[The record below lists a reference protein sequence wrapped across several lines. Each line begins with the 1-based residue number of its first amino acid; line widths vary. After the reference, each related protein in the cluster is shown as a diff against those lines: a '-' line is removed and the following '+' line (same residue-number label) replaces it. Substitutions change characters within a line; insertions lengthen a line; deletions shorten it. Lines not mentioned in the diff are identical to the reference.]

1 MHSNNNSHKTNI
13 SLRTRTRTADSKL
26 ERISKKYRLKT
37 TKLNERYKV
46 STFEKCMKIANR
58 INPPNTL
65 IVLRLKPEKNIKNAS
80 SKTTPAYLQ
89 TKLI

>member
-37 TKLNERYKV
+37 TKLNERYKG
-46 STFEKCMKIANR
+46 STFEKCMKIEKR
-58 INPPNTL
+58 IASPKHTKCL
-65 IVLRLKPEKNIKNAS
+65 KTETRKKILRVLQA
-80 SKTTPAYLQ
+80 
-89 TKLI
+89 KLHLPINKQN